1 MRKWENDKSPRT
13 PEGGQALKKD
23 NTYQFDNQGLFEAK
37 GMRVARAEEMG
48 ELENEEMGEW
58 ENERMWEWENVSLFE
73 ILGERYK
80 LNIQIV
86 EY

>member
-1 MRKWENDKSPRT
+1 MVNEKMRKWENDKSPRT

-48 ELENEEMGEW
+48 EW

-80 LNIQIV
+80 LNLQIV
-86 EY
+86 EG